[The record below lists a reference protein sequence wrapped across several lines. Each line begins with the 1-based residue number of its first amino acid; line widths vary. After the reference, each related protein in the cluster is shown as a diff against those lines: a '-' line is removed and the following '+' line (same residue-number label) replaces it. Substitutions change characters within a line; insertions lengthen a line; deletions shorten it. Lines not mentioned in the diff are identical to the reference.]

1 MPFRPVALV
10 IAAAL
15 AATAAHADT
24 AVLSAQGVAQ
34 QVVMR
39 EGRISFVLYEA
50 GERFVMDAKQVPST
64 DDMLVALDDSDK
76 THRGVVVHFYADN
89 GRFEPGDPMPSFTA
103 RDVEYDGKVL
113 KGQAQPPRLD
123 AKSAAPA
130 RDKAVADLAKG
141 IALMG
146 EYNFTDA
153 RPALNRAVTS
163 GALEPRM
170 QALAL
175 SRRGELNSSDAFYN
189 HPAGSERDALLRA
202 SLVDA
207 MAWRTLMPESGDALS
222 ALADAKAALG
232 AYDEALAI
240 YRGMLDKWPRAKYAT
255 YMRIEGIYL
264 TQGEYD
270 KALGVLDDL
279 AKSAGP
285 QSGMAYRYH
294 RGWVLSELGRYD
306 EAIAEFT
313 AGLKSQPDYSWA
325 LVKRACAYG
334 RTGKL
339 AEAVADQD
347 AAVKLLDQ
355 DTTEPLQES
364 KLNHAHARE
373 VLNGLRELQAK
384 DAHAKTDV
392 ACVGYLSAQ
401 ATKRARSELLPP
413 PQAAP
418 ATP

>member
-1 MPFRPVALV
+1 MTFRPAVLA
-10 IAAAL
+10 IAAVL
-15 AATAAHADT
+15 ATSAARADT
-24 AVLSAQGVAQ
+24 SVLSAQGVAQ

-39 EGRISFVLYEA
+39 EGRISFVLYET

-64 DDMLVALDDSDK
+64 DDMLNALDDSDK
-76 THRGVVVHFYADN
+76 TRRGVVVHFYADN

-103 RDVEYDGKVL
+103 RDIEYDGKVL
-113 KGQAQPPRLD
+113 KGQTQAPRPD

-130 RDKAVADLAKG
+130 RDKAVADLARG

-146 EYNFTDA
+146 AFNFADA
-153 RPALNRAVTS
+153 RLALNRAATS

-175 SRRGELNSSDAFYN
+175 SRRGQMNGDDAFYN
-189 HPAGSERDALLRA
+189 RPAGPERDALLRA

-207 MAWRTLMPESGDALS
+207 MAWQRLMPESGDALA
-222 ALADAKAALG
+222 ALADAKTSLG

-240 YRGMLDKWPRAKYAT
+240 YRGMLDKWPHAKYST

-270 KALGVLDDL
+270 KALGTLDDL
-279 AKSAGP
+279 VKSAGP
-285 QSGMAYRYH
+285 QSGMAYHYH
-294 RGWVLSELGRYD
+294 RGWVLSEMGRYD
-306 EAIAEFT
+306 EAIAEFS

-347 AAVKLLDQ
+347 AAVKLFDRDLA
-355 DTTEPLQES
+355 EPLQEA

-373 VLNGLRELQAK
+373 ILNGLRELQTK
-384 DAHAKTDV
+384 DAHARTDV
-392 ACVGYLSAQ
+392 ACTGYLSAQ

-413 PQAAP
+413 PQPAP
-418 ATP
+418 AKP

>member
-1 MPFRPVALV
+1 MTFRL
-10 IAAAL
+10 AAL
-15 AATAAHADT
+15 AIAAVLTTSAARADT
-24 AVLSAQGVAQ
+24 SVLSAQGVAQ

-39 EGRISFVLYEA
+39 EGRISFVLYET

-64 DDMLVALDDSDK
+64 DDMLTALDDSDK

-113 KGQAQPPRLD
+113 KGQAQAPRPD

-175 SRRGELNSSDAFYN
+175 SRRGELNNGDAFYN
-189 HPAGSERDALLRA
+189 HPAGAERDALLRA

-207 MAWRTLMPESGDALS
+207 MAWHALVPQSGDAL
-222 ALADAKAALG
+222 AAVANAKASLG
-232 AYDEALAI
+232 AYDEALATFQ
-240 YRGMLDKWPRAKYAT
+240 GMLDTWPRAKYTT
-255 YMRIEGIYL
+255 YMQIEGIYL

-279 AKSAGP
+279 VKSAGP
-285 QSGMAYRYH
+285 QSGMAYHYH
-294 RGWVLSELGRYD
+294 RGWVLSEMGRYD
-306 EAIAEFT
+306 DAISEFS

-355 DTTEPLQES
+355 DPNEPLQES
-364 KLNHAHARE
+364 KLNHQHARE
-373 VLNGLRELQAK
+373 VLSGLRELQAK
-384 DAHAKTDV
+384 DPHAKTDV
-392 ACVGYLSAQ
+392 ACTGYLSGQ
-401 ATKRARSELLPP
+401 STKRARSELLPP

-418 ATP
+418 AKP